1 MTSLLQIQLQN
12 TKERYETLAKQGRKD
27 LIAAIVLNRIQDE
40 INTFERRI
48 SNEEKPRQE
57 VHSRTSISRFTRY
70 FKQAIHRYRPK
81 FDRNHHAIPSIPAID
96 TL

>member
-48 SNEEKPRQE
+48 SNEEKPRKE
-57 VHSRTSISRFTRY
+57 VSSRASTSRITRS
-70 FKQAIHRYRPK
+70 FKQVMYRYWPHRNS
-81 FDRNHHAIPSIPAID
+81 NHNTIPRIPAID

>member
-48 SNEEKPRQE
+48 SNEEKPRRGSQVIRHVNQRSE
-57 VHSRTSISRFTRY
+57 SEASLREEEETFSLT
-70 FKQAIHRYRPK
+70 
-81 FDRNHHAIPSIPAID
+81 
-96 TL
+96 